1 MHLGV
6 ISNQQMKY
14 KMEQQTSNETTRS
27 KSTDVCGRIPA
38 VILAIRISD
47 HQVKVVPKSDQNN

>member
-1 MHLGV
+1 ME
-6 ISNQQMKY
+6 Y
-14 KMEQQTSNETTRS
+14 KMEQQTSNETA